1 MEGKAAAGRRAL
13 SAWLNRCNAEG
24 GDVGVGI
31 FKKQMSALVDST
43 MLYGVEI

>member
-1 MEGKAAAGRRAL
+1 MAA
-13 SAWLNRCNAEG
+13 SAWLNSCKTEV

-31 FKKQMSALVDST
+31 FKKLTSALVDSA